1 MLYLSLPLST
11 RTGSCF
17 GLAADYEDV
26 VLRQGIGPAWI
37 EASGITSIGYTVT
50 RGRGNEES
58 LRGCK

>member
-17 GLAADYEDV
+17 GLAADDEDV

-37 EASGITSIGYTVT
+37 EASGITSIGHTVT
-50 RGRGNEES
+50 RARERGES
-58 LRGCK
+58 ERL